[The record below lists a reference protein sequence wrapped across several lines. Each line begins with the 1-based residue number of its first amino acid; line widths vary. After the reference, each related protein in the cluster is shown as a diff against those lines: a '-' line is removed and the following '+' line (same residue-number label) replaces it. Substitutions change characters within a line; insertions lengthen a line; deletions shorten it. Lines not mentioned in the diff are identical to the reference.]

1 MQLFD
6 QLFEFQGQLP
16 MFIST
21 KPDSSAE
28 NRKAHYK
35 NYNLPILQHIYM
47 GDPKSHLA
55 CVVNRTPAF
64 AEFPCIVQKRPLT
77 RFRIEFNHIRQRA
90 AEGRQAGHSID
101 KNPQYGPSDLFR
113 SRGLDDPKYRLDLIE
128 FMTMMPVDADAHKW
142 ITQSSAYGDITL
154 VDFAPE
160 FWPWHLQSPENFR
173 DVCERYKLEFLDYDQ
188 FIDHLS
194 SPHHPPVHE
203 RVHCEINS
211 MWQRVWTW
219 R

>member
-1 MQLFD
+1 MALFEELFD
-6 QLFEFQGQLP
+6 FQGTRL
-16 MFIST
+16 MFTST
-21 KPDSSAE
+21 KPDSSSE

-47 GDPKSHLA
+47 GDSRRQLA
-55 CVVNRTPAF
+55 CAVNKTPAF
-64 AEFPCIVQKRPLT
+64 SEFPCIVQKKPLT

-90 AEGRQAGHSID
+90 AEGRQAGSSID
-101 KNPQYGPSDLFR
+101 KNSNYGPSDLFR
-113 SRGLDDPKYRLDLIE
+113 SRALDDPKYRRDLIE

-154 VDFAPE
+154 VDFAPAY
-160 FWPWHLQSPENFR
+160 WPWHLQSKANFD
-173 DVCERYKLEFLDYDQ
+173 DVCTTYGLEFLDYDQ

-194 SPHHPPVHE
+194 NPHHPPVAQ
-203 RVHCEINS
+203 RIHCEINDL
-211 MWQRVWTW
+211 WQRVWQW